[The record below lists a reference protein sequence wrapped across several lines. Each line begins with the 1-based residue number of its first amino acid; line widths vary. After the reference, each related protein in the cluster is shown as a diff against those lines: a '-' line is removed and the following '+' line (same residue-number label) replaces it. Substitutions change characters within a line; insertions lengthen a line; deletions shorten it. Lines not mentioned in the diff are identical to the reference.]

1 MALLICTNLC
11 QCNSGVNLQHLLIY
25 SPECHLEFERATIL
39 TLKLNLKHVMNDAQH
54 NIECC
59 FQMQSELFQGN
70 VFPLKCANFSE
81 FELSVSRIFLMQVK
95 PSFSKQ
101 GHGAAFWP
109 VCPLQS
115 MAVPGQLQ
123 ESLNEML
130 GRWLAAGCTFWCSQ
144 FLSSELEGERFMNFR
159 KKK

>member
-101 GHGAAFWP
+101 SRVMGLLSGQFAHCSLWQSLASYKKASMKCQGDG
-109 VCPLQS
+109 LQQVALS
-115 MAVPGQLQ
+115 GVP
-123 ESLNEML
+123 N
-130 GRWLAAGCTFWCSQ
+130 
-144 FLSSELEGERFMNFR
+144 FLVLSWRENVS
-159 KKK
+159 